1 MKKSMK
7 FWASMA
13 VFQVVFGFAV
23 FAITRD
29 YYTGQDAATTRSQLP
44 AAVTTTDRFSS
55 IDASMLDTLGSG
67 TAFLQDPA
75 ELSRRAN
82 EYFANRQYDKAANLY
97 EKLAALDPENVD
109 ALNNLGLTL
118 HYIDRSDEALQI
130 LNEGVQID
138 PDFQRIWLT
147 LGFVNS
153 SVGNTQAAREAL
165 TTAAS
170 IDPGSDVGQSASR
183 MLDEL

>member
-1 MKKSMK
+1 MKRSMK

-29 YYTGQDAATTRSQLP
+29 YYAGQDTATARSQLP
-44 AAVTTTDRFSS
+44 AAVTTADRFSS
-55 IDASMLDTLGSG
+55 IDASMLDTLGDSA
-67 TAFLQDPA
+67 AFPEDPA
-75 ELSRRAN
+75 GISRRAD

-97 EKLAALDPENVD
+97 EKLAALDPGNVD

-118 HYIDRSDEALQI
+118 HYIGRSEEALQR

-147 LGFVNS
+147 LGYVNS

-165 TTAAS
+165 RTAAK
-170 IDPGSDVGQSASR
+170 IDPNSDVGQSASR